1 MMRRPKPIRSAGAFE
16 YGMWLF
22 TRISGLALML
32 FAAVSMGIAF
42 SLGGRTQ
49 LDMSSMFRW
58 MFFPNPNHV
67 INSNIPDVT
76 AGWSNAFWQIY
87 SMLMILLAG
96 IHGFNGVRMILEDY
110 IERPLII
117 AILRGLT
124 VLLLVGAMIVAVYV
138 ILAS

>member
-1 MMRRPKPIRSAGAFE
+1 MRRSRPIRSAGAFE
-16 YGMWLF
+16 YGMWLI
-22 TRISGLALML
+22 TRISGLALIL
-32 FAAVSMGIAF
+32 FAAISMGIAF
-42 SLGGRTQ
+42 TLGGRMQ
-49 LDMSSMFRW
+49 LNMTSMFRW

-87 SMLMILLAG
+87 SMLMILLAS

-110 IERPLII
+110 IEKPLII
-117 AILRGLT
+117 TILRGLT
-124 VLLLVGAMIVAVYV
+124 VLLLAGALIVAVYV

>member
-1 MMRRPKPIRSAGAFE
+1 
-16 YGMWLF
+16 MWLF

-32 FAAVSMGIAF
+32 FAATSMGIAF
-42 SLGGRTQ
+42 ALGGRVQ
-49 LDMSSMFRW
+49 LDMTSMFRW

-87 SMLMILLAG
+87 SMLMILLASV
-96 IHGFNGVRMILEDY
+96 HGFNGVRMILEDY

-124 VLLLVGAMIVAVYV
+124 VLLLVGALIVAVYV